1 MCGYQN
7 KQFGVQC
14 QYSLYRVLDVIMTHE
29 HELRVQQLLDAA
41 NGKKL
46 QRHRAVPLLT
56 TAQKLKNKKREEKTK
71 QFILIMVLL
80 VLLFATAYHEGVID
94 SFTALFSAG

>member
-1 MCGYQN
+1 
-7 KQFGVQC
+7 
-14 QYSLYRVLDVIMTHE
+14 MTHE

-46 QRHRAVPLLT
+46 QRHRAVPPLLT